1 MELEIHL
8 VCIATNGW
16 IDSMILPCDF
26 VPVIAEQIKT
36 AAEGT
41 NTEEYAKVAA
51 LAVGKRRGW

>member
-1 MELEIHL
+1 MELEVHL
-8 VCIATNGW
+8 VRVATNGL
-16 IDSMILPCDF
+16 INSTVLPCDF